1 MNVRRLYSEDGYAY
15 FVKSHVDIES
25 FRDAVA
31 ADAGDDDPI
40 LEKAPVHCWKR
51 WVPVPGEKSRLLLD
65 AEIGA
70 RAAHI
75 ALFTEY
81 QDNAGIH
88 FLQPDAYPTSV
99 ISKFAKVG

>member
-1 MNVRRLYSEDGYAY
+1 MNARRLYSEDGYAY

-51 WVPVPGEKSRLLLD
+51 WVPVPGEKSRLLID
-65 AEIGA
+65 AEMGA
-70 RAAHI
+70 RGA
-75 ALFTEY
+75 
-81 QDNAGIH
+81 
-88 FLQPDAYPTSV
+88 
-99 ISKFAKVG
+99 FACTYVENDL